1 MKSNMNKMKKK
12 KRYQAKLLD
21 EQITFG
27 ELVHS
32 VQVKNTAKIF
42 KSMKKYSRKG
52 KTKFKRDS
60 Q

>member
-1 MKSNMNKMKKK
+1 MKKRK
-12 KRYQAKLLD
+12 KYQTKLLD

-52 KTKFKRDS
+52 KSKFKKGS
-60 Q
+60 E